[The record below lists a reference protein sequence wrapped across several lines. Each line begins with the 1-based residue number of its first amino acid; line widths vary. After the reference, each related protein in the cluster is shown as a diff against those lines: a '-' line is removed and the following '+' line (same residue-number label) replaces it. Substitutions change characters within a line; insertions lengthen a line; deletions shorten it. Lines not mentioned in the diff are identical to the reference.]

1 MEQERDYK
9 VIITNEG
16 ILVFMIKSRPENPSK
31 PFLLYDGGR
40 HATLYR
46 TEDDVVAL
54 DYLDDR
60 LPPILKKSDKV
71 MIFELD
77 DVIQDLLRSYEVPI
91 KHIKHNTFIEDL

>member
-1 MEQERDYK
+1 MEQEKDYK

-16 ILVFMIKSRPENPSK
+16 ILVFMIKSRPSEPEK
-31 PFLLYDGGR
+31 PFLLYDGGK

-46 TEDDVVAL
+46 GENETIAL

-60 LPPILKKSDKV
+60 LPPILNESDKV

-77 DVIQDLLRSYEVPI
+77 DEIEDLLRSYEAPI
-91 KHIKHNTFIEDL
+91 KHIKKNAFVEDL